1 MALLLPQAAVSDQ
14 NDRYIGGIT
23 ADPNLVGEVRK
34 PSFRYERA
42 GRIIA

>member
-14 NDRYIGGIT
+14 NARYIAMIT
-23 ADPNLVGEVRK
+23 ADPNLVSEVRK

-42 GRIIA
+42 DRIIA